1 MATKLV
7 SPNTTIWWVDTTG
20 TFLATAPDA
29 SNLVADLGSGKAF
42 NISAAVA
49 TGYTLNAT
57 ASDTDNSKT
66 IVDEGNSQSRGNG
79 NYSAS
84 IPLYREADPVTNT
97 DSVFLAAYN
106 LFKAKGASGTL
117 VKRLGY
123 KYTVAPAAGQ
133 LVSVYT
139 VLSDNPRDE
148 ESDAGGPIRLTVPFF
163 AQGYMKV
170 NVALVA

>member
-7 SPNTTIWWVDTTG
+7 SPNTTIWWVDATG
-20 TFLATAPDA
+20 TFLPTAPDA
-29 SNLVADLGSGKAF
+29 SNLVADLGAGKAV
-42 NISAAVA
+42 NLSAAVA

-79 NYSAS
+79 NYTAS
-84 IPLYREADPVTNT
+84 IPFFREADPVTNT

-106 LFKAKGASGTL
+106 LFKTKGANGTL
-117 VKRLGY
+117 VKRLGF

-139 VLSDNPRDE
+139 VLADNPRDE
-148 ESDAGGPIRLTVPFF
+148 ESNAGGPIQFLVPFF
-163 AQGYMKV
+163 PQGYMKV

>member
-7 SPNTTIWWVDTTG
+7 SPNTTIWWVASDA
-20 TFLATAPDA
+20 TFLATNPDA
-29 SNLVADLGSGKAF
+29 SNLVADLGTGKAV

-84 IPLYREADPVTNT
+84 LPLYREADPVTNT
-97 DSVFLAAYN
+97 DSVFLTAYN
-106 LFKAKGASGTL
+106 LFKSKGAAGTL

-170 NVALVA
+170 NVALVP